1 MSRQREP
8 IDLLIAKDK
17 SHLTKEQIEQRR
29 AQELHVPFKNVK
41 APAYLS
47 KKQKAKFMKIAEKLL
62 ALGIMTELDVDCLAM
77 YVLSHDL
84 YLSYTKT
91 MAQLAEKNDIAGLKT
106 VQGMQDKAFR
116 QAQMSARELGLTIT
130 ARAKLV
136 IPTFLDEDEEL

>member
-29 AQELHVPFKNVK
+29 AQELHVPFRDVK

-47 KKQKAKFMKIAEKLL
+47 KKQKAKFMQIAEKLL

-136 IPTFLDEDEEL
+136 IPTFPDEDEEL